1 MYLHSNA
8 TEADRQ
14 THRQTDRCTDGQ
26 TDVHPVAKP
35 AKNVCNHKPLAAIEG
50 ERGRNSQPNR

>member
-50 ERGRNSQPNR
+50 ERGRNS